1 MGNFFATVVSGDSG
15 ASLGFWVSKKK
26 MGGTLNDN
34 SEIGVGDDQQQTAA
48 YIFDMLIGL
57 SSAARQ
63 TDLTFLAYLLEM
75 AGSEASRVAETKN
88 ARGKSAASPR
98 AKRASR

>member
-1 MGNFFATVVSGDSG
+1 LDGCCGSRAGQITKTE
-15 ASLGFWVSKKK
+15 SLA
-26 MGGTLNDN
+26 LNDN
-34 SEIGVGDDQQQTAA
+34 SNLTGGDDQQQTAA

-75 AGSEASRVAETKN
+75 AGSEASRVSE
-88 ARGKSAASPR
+88 GKAPSAAQDVPAS
-98 AKRASR
+98 KRAAR